1 MKILGIDT
9 SSKIASVA
17 VSDGERL
24 LGEITYEAKQTHS
37 QVILPLAKE
46 LLDKV
51 GVKLDELDCIAV
63 SEGPGS
69 YTGLRIGLSAV
80 KGLCFD
86 EKTKCV
92 GISTLRSLAQ
102 NVSCFNGIVVSVMK
116 ARNRLDYVCAYLV
129 EDGKFSELCKE
140 TIKSYDEIFDL
151 ITDDYER
158 QRDMVLSETS
168 DDGVF
173 DVVQNVNYK
182 IMLVGDDAENIKKE
196 MFEFDDRVGVAPI
209 SCNIPRA
216 GSLCE
221 IAQKDTSCWGSPEK
235 LEARYLQITKAEKDL
250 REGVK

>member
-24 LGEITYEAKQTHS
+24 LGEFSYEAKQTHS

-80 KGLCFD
+80 KGLCFN

-92 GISTLRSLAQ
+92 GISTLRSFAQ
-102 NVSCFNGIVVSVMK
+102 NVSYFNGVIVSVMK
-116 ARNRLDYVCAYLV
+116 ARNRLDYCCAYVCHNGVMKPLLDEAV
-129 EDGKFSELCKE
+129 
-140 TIKSYDEIFDL
+140 KSYEEISEIIEKKCKKACYFEGVWYYSEASA
-151 ITDDYER
+151 DD
-158 QRDMVLSETS
+158 TS
-168 DDGVF
+168 
-173 DVVQNVNYK
+173 
-182 IMLVGDDAENIKKE
+182 ILLVGDDAENLKE
-196 MFEFDDRVGVAPI
+196 ELFKEDDKVALA
-209 SCNIPRA
+209 SMCFNIPRA

-221 IAQKDTSCWGSPEK
+221 IAQKDTSVWGSPEK